1 MKDIFKTFFLGLF
14 ILMSYTSFLKAEKV
28 NEIIISGNERI
39 SEETLIVY
47 GEISKNKD
55 YTQEE
60 INNII
65 KKLYDT
71 KFFSKISINFSNGVL
86 KINVKENPIIN
97 SISLQGEPTKKFTKA
112 LLNFMTLKEKSS
124 FIKNDVKKDVEI
136 IREFYNQLGYY
147 SSTVEAR
154 TIEVKGGNN
163 LIDLIFIIDKGKR
176 EKITKIFF
184 IGEKKIKTKRLR
196 DVIATEEAKFWKFIS
211 RNIYLNNQRIE
222 LDKRLLKNYY
232 LSKGYYDAEILSSNV
247 FVKGKDG
254 IELTFNINAG
264 KRYRIKK
271 ISTDIDP
278 VFDKKIFKTLESD
291 FKKFA
296 GTYYSPFKITKILE
310 SIDELIDDNELQ
322 FVTHSVSET
331 IDGNFVDLQFKIFE
345 GPKVIVERINIKGN
359 TVTNDSVI
367 RSELILDE
375 GDPFSKLK
383 LDKSISKLK
392 SRNIFKK
399 VNYRVSD
406 GSSQN
411 VKVMDIVVEEMPTG
425 EIAAGAGTG
434 TDGNTLSFSLTE
446 NNYLGRGLIVDTSIE
461 ASESALRGGLSVVN
475 PNYNFSGNSLRYG
488 ISSKKTDRPNS
499 GYENT
504 LTQLNLGTRFE
515 QYDDIFLSPNLELS
529 FDDMT
534 VDNTAS
540 DRLKKQA
547 GTFSDLSFGYGVEKD
562 TRDRRFM
569 PTSGSIFGFSQK
581 FPLYVE
587 ENSSVF
593 NKFTLSKYHS
603 FNENILGAFK
613 FYAAGILAIEDDV
626 RLSKRIHIPAKRLR
640 GFETR
645 KVGPVDSGDYVGGN
659 YAMAMN
665 FEAALPNLLPEAT
678 QTDVAVFLDLGN
690 LWHVDYDSRIGQSSK
705 IRSSAGIATNLF
717 TPIGP
722 LNFVFAQD
730 LSSAESDTT
739 QQFKFQIGT
748 SF

>member
-55 YTQEE
+55 YTQEG

-86 KINVKENPIIN
+86 KINVEENPIIN

-154 TIEVKGGNN
+154 TMEVKGGNN

-515 QYDDIFLSPNLELS
+515 QYDDIFLSPTLELS

-569 PTSGSIFGFSQK
+569 PTSGSIIGFSQK

-593 NKFTLSKYHS
+593 NRFTLSKYHS

>member
-14 ILMSYTSFLKAEKV
+14 ILISYTSFLKAEKV

-39 SEETLIVY
+39 SDETLIVY

-55 YTQEE
+55 YTQEG

-86 KINVKENPIIN
+86 KINVEENPIIN

-154 TIEVKGGNN
+154 TMEVKGGNN

-211 RNIYLNNQRIE
+211 RNIYLNDQRIE

-375 GDPFSKLK
+375 GDPFSKIK

-504 LTQLNLGTRFE
+504 LTQVNLGTRFE

-593 NKFTLSKYHS
+593 NRFTLSKYHS

>member
-1 MKDIFKTFFLGLF
+1 MKDIFKTFFLSLF
-14 ILMSYTSFLKAEKV
+14 ILISYTSFLKAEKV

-39 SEETLIVY
+39 SDETLIVY

-55 YTQEE
+55 YTQEG

-86 KINVKENPIIN
+86 KINVEENPIIN

-154 TIEVKGGNN
+154 TMEVKGGNN

-569 PTSGSIFGFSQK
+569 PTSGSIIGFSQK

-593 NKFTLSKYHS
+593 NRFTLSKYHS

>member
-14 ILMSYTSFLKAEKV
+14 ILISYTSFLKAEKV

-55 YTQEE
+55 YTQEG

-86 KINVKENPIIN
+86 KINVEENPIIN

-154 TIEVKGGNN
+154 TMEVKGGNN

-375 GDPFSKLK
+375 GDPFSKIK

-515 QYDDIFLSPNLELS
+515 QYDDIFLSPTLELS

-593 NKFTLSKYHS
+593 NRFTLSKYHS

>member
-1 MKDIFKTFFLGLF
+1 MKNILKIIYLVFF
-14 ILMSYTSFLKAEKV
+14 ILVFYANTLRAEILK
-28 NEIIISGNERI
+28 EIIIEGNERI

-47 GEISKNKD
+47 GEIQRNKN
-55 YTQEE
+55 YTQDE
-60 INNII
+60 INTVI
-65 KKLYDT
+65 KNLYDT
-71 KFFSKISINFSNGVL
+71 KFFSKISINFSNGIL
-86 KINVKENPIIN
+86 KIIVEENPIIN
-97 SISLQGEPTKKFTKA
+97 SITLQGEPTKKFTKA

-124 FIKNDVKKDVEI
+124 YIKNDVKKDVEI
-136 IREFYNQLGYY
+136 IKEFYNQLGYY
-147 SSTVEAR
+147 SSKVEAR
-154 TIEVKGGNN
+154 TNKVKDGNN

-247 FVKGKDG
+247 FIKDKEG

-271 ISTDIDP
+271 ISTNIDP
-278 VFDKKIFKTLESD
+278 VFDKKIFKSLEDD

-296 GTYYSPFKITKILE
+296 GSYYSPFKITKILE
-310 SIDELIDDNELQ
+310 SIDKLIDDNELQ

-331 IDGNFVDLQFKIFE
+331 VDGNFIDLEFKIFE
-345 GPKVIVERINIKGN
+345 GPKVVVERINIKGN

-375 GDPFSKLK
+375 GDPFSKIK
-383 LDKSISKLK
+383 IDKSISILK
-392 SRNIFKK
+392 AKNIFKK
-399 VNYRVSD
+399 VNYKVSD
-406 GSSQN
+406 GSSKN
-411 VKVMDIVVEEMPTG
+411 AKIMDILVEEMPTG

-434 TDGNTLSFSLTE
+434 TDGTTISFSLTE
-446 NNYLGRGLIVDTSIE
+446 NNYLGEGLIVDTSLE
-461 ASESALRGGLSVVN
+461 ASESALRGGISVVN
-475 PNYNFSGNSLRYG
+475 PIYNYSGNTLEYGFSSL
-488 ISSKKTDRPNS
+488 KTDRPNS

-504 LTQLNLGTRFE
+504 LTNLNIGTRFE
-515 QYDDIFLSPNLELS
+515 QYDDIYLSPNLELS

-534 VDNTAS
+534 VDGSAS
-540 DRLKKQA
+540 ERLKKQA
-547 GTFSDLSFGYGVEKD
+547 GTFTDLSLGYGIEKD

-569 PTSGSIFGFSQK
+569 PTSGSIFGFAQK
-581 FPLYVE
+581 FPLLVE

-593 NKFTLSKYHS
+593 NRFTLSKYHS

-613 FYAAGILAIEDDV
+613 FYAAGILAVEDDV
-626 RLSKRIHIPAKRLR
+626 RLSKRLHIPAKRLR
-640 GFETR
+640 GFESR

-659 YAMAMN
+659 YAIAMN

-678 QTDVAVFLDLGN
+678 QTDVAAFLDLGN
-690 LWHVDYDSRIGQSSK
+690 LWHVDYDSKIGQSST
-705 IRSSAGIATNLF
+705 IRSSLGIATNVY

-730 LSSAESDTT
+730 LSSAESDTK

>member
-1 MKDIFKTFFLGLF
+1 M
-14 ILMSYTSFLKAEKV
+14 
-28 NEIIISGNERI
+28 
-39 SEETLIVY
+39 
-47 GEISKNKD
+47 
-55 YTQEE
+55 
-60 INNII
+60 
-65 KKLYDT
+65 
-71 KFFSKISINFSNGVL
+71 
-86 KINVKENPIIN
+86 
-97 SISLQGEPTKKFTKA
+97 
-112 LLNFMTLKEKSS
+112 
-124 FIKNDVKKDVEI
+124 
-136 IREFYNQLGYY
+136 
-147 SSTVEAR
+147 
-154 TIEVKGGNN
+154 
-163 LIDLIFIIDKGKR
+163 
-176 EKITKIFF
+176 
-184 IGEKKIKTKRLR
+184 
-196 DVIATEEAKFWKFIS
+196 
-211 RNIYLNNQRIE
+211 
-222 LDKRLLKNYY
+222 
-232 LSKGYYDAEILSSNV
+232 SSNV

-375 GDPFSKLK
+375 GDPFSKIK

-475 PNYNFSGNSLRYG
+475 PNYNFSGNSLKYG

-569 PTSGSIFGFSQK
+569 PTSGSIIGFSQK

-593 NKFTLSKYHS
+593 NRFTLSKYHS

>member
-1 MKDIFKTFFLGLF
+1 MKDIFKTFFLSLF
-14 ILMSYTSFLKAEKV
+14 ILISYTSFLKAEKV

-55 YTQEE
+55 YTQEG

-86 KINVKENPIIN
+86 KINVEENPIIN

-147 SSTVEAR
+147 SLTVEAR
-154 TIEVKGGNN
+154 TMEVKGGNN

-475 PNYNFSGNSLRYG
+475 PNYNFSGNSLKYG

-569 PTSGSIFGFSQK
+569 PTSGSIIGFSQK

-593 NKFTLSKYHS
+593 NRFTLSKYHS

>member
-1 MKDIFKTFFLGLF
+1 MKDIFKTFFLSLF
-14 ILMSYTSFLKAEKV
+14 ILISYTSFLKAEKV

-39 SEETLIVY
+39 SDETLIVY

-55 YTQEE
+55 YTQEG

-86 KINVKENPIIN
+86 KINVEENPIIN

-154 TIEVKGGNN
+154 TMEVKGGNN

-345 GPKVIVERINIKGN
+345 GPKVIVERINIKDN

-375 GDPFSKLK
+375 GDPFSKIK

-515 QYDDIFLSPNLELS
+515 QYDDIFLSPTLELS

-593 NKFTLSKYHS
+593 NRFTLSKYHS

-730 LSSAESDTT
+730 LSSAESDTK

>member
-1 MKDIFKTFFLGLF
+1 MKDIFKTFFLSLF
-14 ILMSYTSFLKAEKV
+14 ILISYTSFLKAEKV

-55 YTQEE
+55 YTQEG

-86 KINVKENPIIN
+86 KINVEENPIIN

-147 SSTVEAR
+147 SLTVEAR
-154 TIEVKGGNN
+154 TMEVKGGNN

-375 GDPFSKLK
+375 GDPFSKIK

-515 QYDDIFLSPNLELS
+515 QYDDIFLSPTLELS

-593 NKFTLSKYHS
+593 NRFTLSKYHS

-659 YAMAMN
+659 
-665 FEAALPNLLPEAT
+665 
-678 QTDVAVFLDLGN
+678 
-690 LWHVDYDSRIGQSSK
+690 
-705 IRSSAGIATNLF
+705 
-717 TPIGP
+717 
-722 LNFVFAQD
+722 
-730 LSSAESDTT
+730 
-739 QQFKFQIGT
+739 
-748 SF
+748 

>member
-1 MKDIFKTFFLGLF
+1 MFAA
-14 ILMSYTSFLKAEKV
+14 TSKAEILNKV
-28 NEIIISGNERI
+28 IIEGNERI
-39 SEETLIVY
+39 SDETLIVY
-47 GEISKNKD
+47 GEIVKNKNYSQD
-55 YTQEE
+55 D
-60 INNII
+60 IDNII
-65 KKLYDT
+65 KNLYDT
-71 KFFSKISINFSNGVL
+71 KFFSKISVNFSNGVL
-86 KINVKENPIIN
+86 KINVVENPIIN
-97 SISLQGEPTKKFTKA
+97 SITLEGEPTKKFTKA
-112 LLNFMTLKEKSS
+112 LLDFMTLKEKSS
-124 FIKNDVKKDVEI
+124 YIKNDVKKDIDI
-136 IREFYNQLGYY
+136 IKSFYNQLGYY
-147 SSTVEAR
+147 SSSVEAR
-154 TIEVKGGNN
+154 TKEVKGGNN

-211 RNIYLNNQRIE
+211 RNIYLNDQRIE

-247 FVKGKDG
+247 FIKDNEG

-271 ISTDIDP
+271 ISTNIDP
-278 VFDKKIFKTLESD
+278 VFDTKIFKVLEKD
-291 FKKFA
+291 YKKFA

-310 SIDELIDDNELQ
+310 SIDKLIDDNELQ

-331 IDGNFVDLQFKIFE
+331 VDGNFIDLEFKIFE
-345 GPKVIVERINIKGN
+345 GPKVVVERINISGN

-367 RSELILDE
+367 RSEMILDE
-375 GDPFSKLK
+375 GDPFSKIK
-383 LDKSISKLK
+383 LDKSISNLK

-399 VNYRVSD
+399 VNYKVSD
-406 GSSQN
+406 GSSD
-411 VKVMDIVVEEMPTG
+411 KEKIMDIFVEEMPTG

-434 TDGNTLSFSLTE
+434 TDGTTISFSLSE
-446 NNYLGRGLIVDTSIE
+446 NNYLGKGLIVDSSLE
-461 ASESALRGGLSVVN
+461 ASESSLRGGLKFIDT
-475 PNYNFSGNSLRYG
+475 NYNFSGNLLQYG

-504 LTQLNLGTRFE
+504 LTEVNIGTRFE
-515 QYDDIFLSPNLELS
+515 QYDNIYLSPNLELS
-529 FDDMT
+529 LDDMT
-534 VDNTAS
+534 VDGTAS

-547 GTFSDLSFGYGVEKD
+547 GTFTDLSFGYGIEKD

-569 PTSGSIFGFSQK
+569 PTSGSILGFSQNL
-581 FPLYVE
+581 PIIVE
-587 ENSSVF
+587 DNSSVF
-593 NKFTLSKYHS
+593 NRFTFSKYKS
-603 FNENILGAFK
+603 FSENVLGAFK
-613 FYAAGILAIEDDV
+613 FYAAGVVAIEDDV
-626 RLSKRIHIPAKRLR
+626 RLSKRIHIPSKRLR
-640 GFETR
+640 GFEKR

-659 YAMAMN
+659 YAIAMN

-678 QTDVAVFLDLGN
+678 QTDVAAFLDLGN
-690 LWHVDYDSRIGQSSK
+690 LWHVDYDSGIDQSSA
-705 IRSSAGIATNLF
+705 IRSSIGIATNLY

>member
-1 MKDIFKTFFLGLF
+1 MKDIFKTFFLSLF
-14 ILMSYTSFLKAEKV
+14 ILISYTSFLKAEKV

-39 SEETLIVY
+39 SDETLIVY

-55 YTQEE
+55 YTQEG

-86 KINVKENPIIN
+86 KINVEENPIIN

-154 TIEVKGGNN
+154 TMEVKGGNN

-475 PNYNFSGNSLRYG
+475 PNYNFSGNSLEYG

-515 QYDDIFLSPNLELS
+515 QYDDIFLSPTLELS

-593 NKFTLSKYHS
+593 NRFTLSKYHS